1 MGSPFISVFI
11 ETTMFGTSQFTL
23 PLLVYLS
30 VAPLSLTA
38 EVRRGCPAT
47 WTQFEGKCYKY
58 FNQKMYR
65 EEARV
70 HCHHEKAD
78 LVSIHSAKENE
89 FVANLVCG
97 ARVWLLGRRSCRLCG
112 EFLWEDG
119 TPWNFENWLRR
130 QPDNHGGIES
140 CLEMNYAEKGTWN
153 DVNCIKYNNWDNYK
167 LAFACKKR

>member
-65 EEARV
+65 E
-70 HCHHEKAD
+70 
-78 LVSIHSAKENE
+78 
-89 FVANLVCG
+89 G